1 MVNISHVSLEYVML
15 PKNTTCSVKGM
26 SSIIDKH
33 GCQNAIEAIK
43 IASSIK
49 SEMDA
54 DYPKGCYQ
62 HKNGKIYFN
71 THSTGSR
78 NRAAAPLCLILG

>member
-1 MVNISHVSLEYVML
+1 MYIYLEYVML
-15 PKNTTCSVKGM
+15 PKNTMCSVKGSM
-26 SSIIDKH
+26 IDKY
-33 GCQNAIEAIK
+33 GCQTAIK
-43 IASSIK
+43 AMKIARSVK

-78 NRAAAPLCLILG
+78 NGAAAPLCLILG

>member
-1 MVNISHVSLEYVML
+1 ML
-15 PKNTTCSVKGM
+15 PKNTTCSVEGM
-26 SSIIDKH
+26 SLIIDKH

-62 HKNGKIYFN
+62 HKNGKTYFN

-78 NRAAAPLCLILG
+78 HRDAAPVCIIRG